1 MKNRKNAV
9 VTIEEIKEIID
20 RRSLES
26 QINEGFDDQ
35 QEEHFT
41 YIEVFHG
48 DTKLMLDLAGEYT
61 IYFGD
66 WHGHYYKDEINDM
79 REFRQVLEDLLDSK
93 ICSVGCFRDRDG
105 VENWC
110 GSSIEF
116 RENLDRDYFQ
126 RKYGGDRII
135 RCRFFDETLNRV
147 FMT

>member
-1 MKNRKNAV
+1 MKNRNNAI

-20 RRSLES
+20 RRNLES
-26 QINEGFDDQ
+26 QINDGFDDQ

-48 DTKLMLDLAGEYT
+48 DTKLMLDLASAYT
-61 IYFGD
+61 IYLGD
-66 WHGHYYKDEINDM
+66 WHGHYYTDEIHDM
-79 REFRQVLEDLLDSK
+79 REFRQVLVDLLDSK
-93 ICSVGCFRDRDG
+93 ICSVGCFREQNG

-110 GSSIEF
+110 SSSIEF

-126 RKYGGDRII
+126 RTYGGGRII
-135 RCRFFDETLNRV
+135 RCKFFDETLNRV